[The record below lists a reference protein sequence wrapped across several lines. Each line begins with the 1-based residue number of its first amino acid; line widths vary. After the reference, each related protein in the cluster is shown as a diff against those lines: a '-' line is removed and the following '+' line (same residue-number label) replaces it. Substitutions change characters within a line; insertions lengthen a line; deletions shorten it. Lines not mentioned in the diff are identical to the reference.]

1 MNIQRVTQ
9 RHHVET
15 EIVVAGGGLSG
26 VACAVAAAR
35 QGRKVALVQDR
46 PVLGGNA
53 SSEVRMHIV
62 GANGSRP
69 MAEGTLETRES
80 GFIEELRLE
89 LSMRN
94 VQRSPSIFDHI
105 LYEKVK
111 AEPNITLYFNTSV
124 VGAVVEGGRISS
136 VLATRQS
143 TEDEFLFSAKIFIDC
158 TGDGGLGVAA
168 GAEFMEGREPKSAFG
183 ESLAPEEGDKERL
196 GSTLLFMARKY
207 DRPMPFIAPPWAR
220 KFTEEDL
227 KHRMHARPG
236 QNGHLEYGYW
246 WLEWGGH
253 LDTIKD
259 NEAIRDHL
267 HAVVMGIW
275 DHLKNGGDHGADN
288 WALEWYG
295 VLPGKRESRRFVGQ
309 HVLTEDDVMQ
319 SHPQPDA
326 IAYGGW
332 PIDLHPT
339 RGIDAVEESP
349 CIQHTVPHLYDIPL
363 RSCVSRNVRN
373 LMFAGRNASAT
384 HVAFASTR
392 VMATCAAM
400 GEGVGVAAS
409 VAIGRGLEPAALA
422 ADAAVVTEI
431 QNRLLAQDVFLI
443 GRRDPHCGN
452 LALQGRIAASSE
464 QEDGRAGEVLS
475 GMTRSVTDTERGVKA
490 DRVVPGWHRWKS
502 RPEAGF
508 PASLEVAWPAPVEV
522 ESVEFVFDTGL
533 HRFLTFTQ
541 ADGYHELFIWGVGQP
556 EVIRDYH
563 VEIKK
568 DGEWKRLE
576 SVRDNWQRRRR
587 HALAP
592 AGERVAV
599 DAVRLVADAAWG
611 IDHARLFKV
620 TVF

>member
-9 RHHVET
+9 RHEVET

-35 QGRKVALVQDR
+35 QGRKVVLIQDR

-62 GANGSRP
+62 GANSNRP
-69 MAEGTLETRES
+69 MTEKLEARET

-89 LSMRN
+89 LSVRN
-94 VQRSPSIFDHI
+94 EQRSPSMFDHI
-105 LYEKVK
+105 VYEKVK
-111 AEPNITLYFNTSV
+111 AEPNITLYLNTSV
-124 VGAVVEGGRISS
+124 VGAVVEEGKIAA

-143 TEDEFLFSAKIFIDC
+143 TEDEFLFSADIFVDC
-158 TGDGGLGVAA
+158 TGDGGLGAAA
-168 GAEFMEGREPKSAFG
+168 GAEFMEGREPKSLFG
-183 ESLAPEEGDKERL
+183 ESLAPEAGDKERL
-196 GSTLLFMARKY
+196 GSTLLFMGRKY

-227 KHRMHARPG
+227 KRRGHAQPDF
-236 QNGHLEYGYW
+236 NGRLEYGYW

-259 NEAIRDHL
+259 NEEIRDHL
-267 HAVVMGIW
+267 HAIVMGIW

-288 WALEWYG
+288 WALEWFG
-295 VLPGKRESRRFVGQ
+295 VVPGKRESRRFVGQ

-319 SHPQPDA
+319 SRPQPDA

-339 RGIDAVEESP
+339 RGIDAVEEPP
-349 CIQHTVPHLYDIPL
+349 CIQHPVPHLYDIPL
-363 RSCVSRNVRN
+363 RSCVSRNIRN

-392 VMATCAAM
+392 VMATCTVM

-409 VAIGRGLEPAALA
+409 VAIERGLEPAVLA

-431 QNRLLAQDVFLI
+431 QNRLLAQDLFLI

-452 LALQGRIAASSE
+452 LALQGRITASSE
-464 QEDGRAGEVLS
+464 QEDGRAVDVLS
-475 GMTRSVTDTERGVKA
+475 GMTRCIEDTERGVRSE
-490 DRVVPGWHRWKS
+490 RVVPGQHRWKS
-502 RPEAGF
+502 SPEAGF
-508 PASLEVAWPAPVEV
+508 PASLEVAWPTPVEV
-522 ESVEFVFDTGL
+522 EKIEFVFDTGL
-533 HRFLTFTQ
+533 HRYLTFTQ
-541 ADGYHELFIWGVGQP
+541 ADGYHKLFVWGVGQP

-563 VEIKK
+563 VEVRQ
-568 DGEWKRLE
+568 DGAWKRVE
-576 SVRDNWQRRRR
+576 SIRDNWQRRRQ
-587 HALAP
+587 HALA
-592 AGERVAV
+592 AGERTSVE
-599 DAVRLVADAAWG
+599 AVRLVADSAWG
-611 IDHARLFKV
+611 IDHARLCKV
-620 TVF
+620 IIS